1 MRTEFV
7 EANGI
12 RFHCQVEGSGPLVLL
27 LHGFPQTSYEY
38 RHLVPA
44 LAAAGY
50 RAVAPD
56 LRGYGDTTRPT
67 RIDDYRLQTLGDDV
81 AALVEALGEQK
92 AHVLGHDWG
101 GIVASEAALS
111 HPEAVDRLILVNGP
125 PAITLGRA
133 IHHSWRQR
141 FRSSYVLFFRMPRVP
156 EWWLTY
162 GHGRVMRL
170 LLADGAFAPA
180 DLAVYRDAICQPGA
194 AWAGLAYY
202 RSIAHTIKDD
212 ANRLRGKTIRS
223 PTLVLWGERDRALR
237 RDLALRLDSQFAT
250 PPRKVFFPDVAHWV
264 IEDRP
269 DEVARLVIEFLDEGQ
284 GAGAGSIWS
293 AMKS

>member
-1 MRTEFV
+1 MKSEFV

-12 RFHCQVEGSGPLVLL
+12 RFHCRMEGDGPLVLL

-44 LAAAGY
+44 LAEAGY

-56 LRGYGDTTRPT
+56 LRGIGQTSRPE
-67 RIDDYRLQTLGDDV
+67 RISDYALQTLGDDV
-81 AALVEALGEQK
+81 AALVRAFGERK

-101 GIVASEAALS
+101 GIVASEAALA
-111 HPEAVDRLILVNGP
+111 HPDAVDRLILVNGP

-141 FRSSYVLFFRMPRVP
+141 FRSSYVLLFRIPRLP
-156 EWWLTY
+156 EWWLTA
-162 GHGRVMRL
+162 GHGRTL
-170 LLADGAFAPA
+170 KFLLADGAFSAD
-180 DLAVYRDAICQPGA
+180 DLAVYRDAICQPRA

-202 RSIAHTIKDD
+202 RSIAHTIEAD
-212 ANRLRGKTIRS
+212 ADRLRGKTIAS
-223 PTLVLWGERDRALR
+223 PTLVLWGEKDRALR
-237 RDLALRLDSQFAT
+237 RDLALRLDSQFVT

-269 DEVARLVIEFLDEGQ
+269 DDVARLVIAFLDEGR
-284 GAGAGSIWS
+284 
-293 AMKS
+293 